1 MFTAGQRIDVTG
13 VSQGKGFSG
22 QHKRHNFHRGPVSHG
37 SHNIKQ
43 AGSIG
48 STDAA
53 RVFKGLKM
61 AGQHGATQVTVRNL
75 EVVRVDT
82 ERNLLL
88 VHGSVPGHKNQ
99 VVHGPRQRPL
109 GDDRSAG
116 MSTARVVDQAGVETG
131 SVELPEA
138 IFGIEPNEPVM
149 HQALIRQLANG
160 RQGTASTKTRSDVR
174 GGGRK
179 PYRQKGTGRAR
190 QGSTRSPQ
198 WEGGGVVFGP
208 HPRSYRMDMP
218 RKQRRLALRS
228 ALSAKAQ
235 DGGLLVLE
243 GFELEAPKHQGGC
256 RPAFAASRRRA
267 GCWSCS
273 ARTTRC
279 SRRARA
285 TSPRSRLT
293 LAGNLS
299 VRDIIGA
306 DTVIVTRDAIEH
318 IEEAFA

>member
-1 MFTAGQRIDVTG
+1 
-13 VSQGKGFSG
+13 VSS
-22 QHKRHNFHRGPVSHG
+22 
-37 SHNIKQ
+37 
-43 AGSIG
+43 
-48 STDAA
+48 
-53 RVFKGLKM
+53 
-61 AGQHGATQVTVRNL
+61 
-75 EVVRVDT
+75 
-82 ERNLLL
+82 
-88 VHGSVPGHKNQ
+88 
-99 VVHGPRQRPL
+99 
-109 GDDRSAG
+109 
-116 MSTARVVDQAGVETG
+116 ARVVDQAGVETG

-160 RQGTASTKTRSDVR
+160 RQGTSSTKTRSDVR

-208 HPRSYRMDMP
+208 HPRSYRIDMP

-243 GFELEAPKHQGGC
+243 GFELEAPRTKAVADLV
-256 RPAFAASRRRA
+256 RAIDAPRRVLVVL
-267 GCWSCS
+267 GSHNEMLEKS
-273 ARTTRC
+273 ARNI
-279 SRRARA
+279 
-285 TSPRSRLT
+285 PEVRLT

>member
-1 MFTAGQRIDVTG
+1 
-13 VSQGKGFSG
+13 
-22 QHKRHNFHRGPVSHG
+22 
-37 SHNIKQ
+37 
-43 AGSIG
+43 
-48 STDAA
+48 
-53 RVFKGLKM
+53 
-61 AGQHGATQVTVRNL
+61 
-75 EVVRVDT
+75 
-82 ERNLLL
+82 
-88 VHGSVPGHKNQ
+88 
-99 VVHGPRQRPL
+99 
-109 GDDRSAG
+109 
-116 MSTARVVDQAGVETG
+116 MSSARVVDQTGAETG
-131 SVELPEA
+131 TVELPEA

-160 RQGTASTKTRSDVR
+160 RQGTASTKTRSAVR

-208 HPRSYRMDMP
+208 HPRSYRIDMP

-243 GFELEAPKHQGGC
+243 AFELDTPKT
-256 RPAFAASRRRA
+256 RA
-267 GCWSCS
+267 VADLIRGVDSPRKVLVVLGSHNEMFEKS
-273 ARTTRC
+273 ARNI
-279 SRRARA
+279 
-285 TSPRSRLT
+285 PEVRLT

-306 DTVIVTRDAIEH
+306 DKVLITRDAIEH

>member
-1 MFTAGQRIDVTG
+1 
-13 VSQGKGFSG
+13 
-22 QHKRHNFHRGPVSHG
+22 
-37 SHNIKQ
+37 
-43 AGSIG
+43 
-48 STDAA
+48 
-53 RVFKGLKM
+53 
-61 AGQHGATQVTVRNL
+61 
-75 EVVRVDT
+75 
-82 ERNLLL
+82 
-88 VHGSVPGHKNQ
+88 
-99 VVHGPRQRPL
+99 
-109 GDDRSAG
+109 

-160 RQGTASTKTRSDVR
+160 RQGTSSTKTRSDVR

-179 PYRQKGTGRAR
+179 PWRQKGTGRAR
-190 QGSTRSPQ
+190 QGSTRAPH

-208 HPRSYRMDMP
+208 HPRSYRIEMP

-235 DGGLLVLE
+235 DGGLRVLE
-243 GFELEAPKHQGGC
+243 GFELEAPRTKAVADLI
-256 RPAFAASRRRA
+256 RSVDSPRRVLVVL
-267 GCWSCS
+267 GSHNEMFEKS
-273 ARTTRC
+273 ARNIPEVRF
-279 SRRARA
+279 
-285 TSPRSRLT
+285 T

-318 IEEAFA
+318 IAEAFA